1 MSPTSI
7 ALLCAL
13 VAVAGGLVAVFA
25 GVSSSRK
32 RQSDTPSG
40 GDGALVEGGSRHGR
54 HDGGDFGSDGG
65 GDGGGGGD

>member
-1 MSPTSI
+1 MRPTSI

-13 VAVAGGLVAVFA
+13 VAVTGGLVAVFA

-32 RQSDTPSG
+32 RQSDASSG
-40 GDGALVEGGSRHGR
+40 GDGVLVEAGSKHGR
-54 HDGGDFGSDGG
+54 HDAGDWGSDGG